1 MTVDW
6 KGIGKGLIIAD
17 LVLVNV
23 ASGYLIYKSQISN
36 LKSQISPN
44 DQTQNS
50 KQDIENRLLSLK
62 QEILAEV
69 QIAGSSAT
77 PVPTITSNQSM
88 SIPKTLTK
96 PKIKTV
102 AYVTIPGS
110 GRSGSFDW
118 GNLAGTDFYFDTRD
132 YPGLLEAYFEA
143 SMNLFNGNGR
153 AYVRLFDVTHSIGVQ
168 GSQVETTNQ
177 ASTVVESGKL
187 SFWAGKNTYRV
198 QAKTLTSDTAIFS
211 YGRLRIVTEN

>member
-1 MTVDW
+1 MMIDW
-6 KGIGKGLIIAD
+6 KGIGKAVLIVDVIM
-17 LVLVNV
+17 VNLGV
-23 ASGYLIYKSQISN
+23 GYLINKSQISN
-36 LKSQISPN
+36 PNIQINTN
-44 DQTQNS
+44 DQIPNTITNI
-50 KQDIENRLLSLK
+50 DDRLISLK

-69 QIAGSSAT
+69 KLAGSSAT
-77 PVPTITSNQSM
+77 PVPTITSSQSI
-88 SIPKTLTK
+88 SKSKILTN

-110 GRSGSFDW
+110 GSSASFDW
-118 GNLAGTDFYFDTRD
+118 SNLPGTDFYFDTRD
-132 YPGLLEAYFEA
+132 YPGLLEVYFEA

>member
-1 MTVDW
+1 MV
-6 KGIGKGLIIAD
+6 IAD

-23 ASGYLIYKSQISN
+23 ATGYLVYKSQIPN
-36 LKSQISPN
+36 FNNQINSN
-44 DQTQNS
+44 DQIQNY
-50 KQDIENRLLSLK
+50 KQDVENRLLSLK

-88 SIPKTLTK
+88 SVSKTVPKA
-96 PKIKTV
+96 KIKTV
-102 AYVTIPGS
+102 SYVTIPGS
-110 GRSGSFDW
+110 GRSSSFDW

-211 YGRLRIVTEN
+211 YGRLRIITEY